1 MTISFF
7 KILVNSRNVKAMML
21 VVLIALAAL
30 FVSSCEGDANEDP
43 DALLTGVV
51 VATSVPSD
59 SGTNEDNRRGGILV
73 LDTEDCGIFD
83 PAIDLAHTTGLPNL
97 RLVNE
102 IHSGLT
108 RVGTD
113 APYAAEPEL
122 AASFESRSSGRVWE
136 FTLRPGLKFSDG
148 SPLVSSDV
156 KWSWERALRKSTPPS
171 RARQILGNVAGA
183 AEIVEGTSDELA
195 GFGLIDDQR
204 FTVELL
210 APRADFP
217 TMVADPI
224 AGVLNRANAEL
235 WDDIWV
241 NHELQPDNT
250 IARSTRR
257 PTNMPI
263 GAGPFRLVS
272 YETPARVMDGF
283 AGDNTCT
290 LRRNEHYWHPSKPF
304 LDGVIANANPNLFA
318 ADGDASGR
326 QIAVMQSGALDFAT
340 MNATAD
346 VPASGRTTDGYTVV
360 LAPLGVHSR
369 FLLFD
374 PSVPP
379 FNDIKVR
386 RALVMSVDVSR
397 DANRFET
404 APTFGLVPPDF
415 LPNASGIT
423 TIEYDPDVA
432 KAEFDTSDFANISGD
447 VSFTRQLDTLGYV
460 DPTLAVVLDAW
471 REVLGIDVKSIAT
484 VDEED
489 RAGISDVRFIH
500 SLPTPAGVLSAA
512 IESFRADRSWTE
524 LAELR
529 AMLDDAV
536 AEVDQVQR
544 VAKFIALEQR
554 MIDDA
559 YVMPILM
566 VETGKVL
573 NLQPWVNDLRYP
585 KFTGSAFRDVW
596 FDDSAPQRVLPTP

>member
-1 MTISFF
+1 MSLF
-7 KILVNSRNVKAMML
+7 KFLINSQNFKAVM
-21 VVLIALAAL
+21 VVVSIALAAI
-30 FVSSCEGDANEDP
+30 FISSCEGDANEDP
-43 DALLTGVV
+43 DTLLTGVV
-51 VATSVPSD
+51 VATSAPSD
-59 SGTNEDNRRGGILV
+59 SGPNEDNRRGGILV

-83 PAIDLAHTTGLPNL
+83 PAVDLAHTTGLPNL

-113 APYAAEPEL
+113 APYSAEPEL
-122 AASFESRSSGRVWE
+122 ATSFESHSGGMVWE

-148 SPLVSSDV
+148 SPLVASDV

-171 RARQILGNVAGA
+171 RARQVLGNVAGA
-183 AEIVEGTSDELA
+183 TDIVEGTSDELA
-195 GFGLIDDQR
+195 GFSLIDDQR

-210 APRADFP
+210 SPRADFP
-217 TMVADPI
+217 TMVADPV
-224 AGVLNRANAEL
+224 ASVLDRANAEL
-235 WDDIWV
+235 WDDIWE

-250 IARSTRR
+250 IARSTRQ
-257 PTNMPI
+257 PTDLPI

-290 LRRNEHYWHPSKPF
+290 LSRNDHYWHPSKPF
-304 LDGVIANANPNLFA
+304 LDGIIANANPNLFA
-318 ADGDASGR
+318 ADGDESGR
-326 QIAVMQSGALDFAT
+326 QITVMQTGALDFAT
-340 MNATAD
+340 MDATAD

-369 FLLFD
+369 FLVFD

-379 FNDIKVR
+379 FDDLSVR

-397 DANRFET
+397 DANRFEV

-432 KAEFDTSDFANISGD
+432 KAEFDTTDFADTSGGA
-447 VSFTRQLDTLGYV
+447 SFTRQLDTLGYV
-460 DPTLAVVLDAW
+460 DPTLAVVLEGW
-471 REVLGIDVKSIAT
+471 REVLEIDIESIST
-484 VDEED
+484 LDEED

-500 SLPTPAGVLSAA
+500 SLPTPAGVLNAA
-512 IESFRADRSWTE
+512 IESFRADPSWRE

-529 AMLDDAV
+529 AMLDDAI
-536 AEVDQVQR
+536 AEADQVQR

-573 NLQPWVNDLRYP
+573 VLQPWVNDLRYP